1 MGDLANVGS
10 LGDLALLAALA
21 STRFAMAFLL
31 LPILAQDTVPQMVRA
46 SVFLAFG
53 VITLAVQPM
62 IHVNDWSIGQW
73 IGMFGREAFLGLA
86 LGLLLAAVLW
96 AFDAAGE
103 VVDGASG
110 MGMAQIVDP
119 LSGRQTSLSG
129 AFLGRLAVYVFMF
142 SGGLMLWVGVLME
155 SFVQW
160 PLSQPGFT
168 LRPQGVTLFE
178 TAFAQFAGLTFMIAA
193 PALVVLYA
201 IDLSLGLMNRYAPQ
215 LNLISISMSLK
226 GVAAVGV
233 WLVLLGTLVRTLIDR
248 LGELMPTIIQ
258 QVRALLG

>member
-1 MGDLANVGS
+1 MGESFAAINNVA
-10 LGDLALLAALA
+10 DLALLAALA

-46 SVFLAFG
+46 AIFLAFG

-62 IHVNDWSIGQW
+62 VVVNDFGVGDW
-73 IGMFGREAFLGLA
+73 IGLFAKEAFIGLA

-155 SFVQW
+155 SFVLW
-160 PLSQPGFT
+160 PLAQQGLSIKLG
-168 LRPQGVTLFE
+168 GVTLFE
-178 TAFAQFAGLTFMIAA
+178 SAFAQFAGLTFMMAA

-215 LNLISISMSLK
+215 LNLISISMSLEK
-226 GVAAVGV
+226 PPPPEPAETEMSSPSLKSSFLRSAGLYLDVP
-233 WLVLLGTLVRTLIDR
+233 R
-248 LGELMPTIIQ
+248 
-258 QVRALLG
+258 